1 MITNR
6 GLVVVAF
13 VLIIMKR
20 VRRKPVAKLKG
31 GFGAAAR
38 LRKVPLVFCGPNTGS
53 FPFVVCG
60 PNREIPV
67 PPPAGF
73 LCCISTVKIPSG

>member
-1 MITNR
+1 MIGWSYVITHR

-13 VLIIMKR
+13 VVIMKR

-38 LRKVPLVFCGPNTGS
+38 LRKVPLVFCGPNKYK
-53 FPFVVCG
+53 P
-60 PNREIPV
+60 
-67 PPPAGF
+67 
-73 LCCISTVKIPSG
+73 